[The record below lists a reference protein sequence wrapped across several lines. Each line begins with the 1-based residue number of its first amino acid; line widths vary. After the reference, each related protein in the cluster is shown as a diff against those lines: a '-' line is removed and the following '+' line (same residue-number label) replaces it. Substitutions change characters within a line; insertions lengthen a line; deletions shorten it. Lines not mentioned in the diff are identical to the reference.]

1 MKTEI
6 GEASMNELEESL
18 KYSFGNRDLLRT
30 ALSHSSYANE
40 NKSSRIPSNE
50 RLEFLG
56 DSVLGLVVA
65 RHLYSNFP
73 NMPEGHMTKLRAE
86 LVCEANLHRL
96 AVNLNLGH
104 HIMLG
109 RGEAGSGG
117 RERGSILADAVEAI
131 IAAIFLDGGM
141 EPAGAFIERSLLS
154 GEELVAPRS
163 SDHKTSLQELVQR
176 TPGQTL
182 TYQMVSESG
191 PDHNKTFSVRVLLND
206 KVVGEG
212 GGRTKKDAEQ
222 CAARRALEEL
232 LR

>member
-1 MKTEI
+1 MKTEM
-6 GEASMNELEESL
+6 GAVSMNELEDSL
-18 KYSFGNRDLLRT
+18 KYCFVNRNLLKT

-40 NKSSRIPSNE
+40 NKANRIPSNE

-56 DSVLGLVVA
+56 DSILGLVVA
-65 RHLYSNFP
+65 RHLYSNFH

-96 AVNLNLGH
+96 AMNLDLGR

-109 RGEAGSGG
+109 RGESNSGG

-131 IAAIFLDGGM
+131 IAAIYLDGGM
-141 EPAGAFIERSLLS
+141 EPASTFIERNLLS
-154 GEELVAPRS
+154 GEELVAPGS
-163 SDHKTSLQELVQR
+163 SDYKTSLQELIQR

-191 PDHNKTFSVRVLLND
+191 PDHNKTFFVRVLLND

-212 GGRTKKDAEQ
+212 EGRTKKDAEQ
-222 CAARRALEEL
+222 CAARRALEEF
-232 LR
+232 